1 MIVDSYERV
10 FERRLGVLQLFVLAE
25 MVVIS
30 NSRRNFVLRED
41 N

>member
-1 MIVDSYERV
+1 MLRGLDAYGLIK
-10 FERRLGVLQLFVLAE
+10 RLGVLQLFVLAG